1 MDIREIHLEFAK
13 FLETRELQTAQGT
26 RDGAKDS
33 LIGFIQELHA
43 CERRTRLNF
52 GFASVALLELLGS
65 MTKTDFTE
73 SRAVSSAWQEVG
85 AELNSFISETCPDMR
100 APHRT
105 PTENRTSPVELFA
118 PKLSPVE
125 RVIGFELFHQRATSA
140 VASGVMRA
148 FAQL

>member
-13 FLETRELQTAQGT
+13 FLGTRELHDAQGSLGGV
-26 RDGAKDS
+26 RSG
-33 LIGFIQELHA
+33 LIGFILELHA
-43 CERRTRLNF
+43 CERRTRLNL
-52 GFASVALLELLGS
+52 GIASVALLELLGS